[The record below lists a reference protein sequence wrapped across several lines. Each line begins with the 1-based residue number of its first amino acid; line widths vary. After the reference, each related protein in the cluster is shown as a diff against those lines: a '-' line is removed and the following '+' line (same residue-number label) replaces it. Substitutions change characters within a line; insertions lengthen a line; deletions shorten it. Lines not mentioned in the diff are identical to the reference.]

1 MDDVSKE
8 KRRSLLSQQ
17 MCHVFLLWQDD
28 LIGCTL
34 GLWFDS
40 GNFNWKLNGFHQ
52 ELVKGTLIVINKSGK
67 EDDFEFK
74 LDLQARVDQNYN
86 LMIRNKGTIKDYDYY
101 LRLPQIFDVFHLI
114 QPID

>member
-17 MCHVFLLWQDD
+17 MCHVLLLWQDD

-40 GNFNWKLNGFHQ
+40 GKFDWKLNGVHQ
-52 ELVKGTLIVINKSGK
+52 ELVKGTLIVINRGGK
-67 EDDFEFK
+67 EEEFDFK
-74 LDLQARVDQNYN
+74 MDLQARVD
-86 LMIRNKGTIKDYDYY
+86 
-101 LRLPQIFDVFHLI
+101 
-114 QPID
+114 